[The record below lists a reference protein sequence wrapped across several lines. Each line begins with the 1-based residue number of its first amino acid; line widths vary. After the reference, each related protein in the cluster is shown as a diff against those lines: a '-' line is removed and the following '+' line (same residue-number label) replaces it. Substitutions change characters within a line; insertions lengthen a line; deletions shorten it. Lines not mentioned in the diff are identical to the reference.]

1 MGLNFWRAYRPPA
14 ADIAVATCFV
24 VVGQVMTWGQFDE
37 PEAFAGT
44 RSTNALLNLLL
55 MGAIAWRRRAPLAAL
70 CWAMTVYYLP
80 QAVVQHDVTLLA
92 GFIPLI
98 VLTASA
104 GYWCSRRRA
113 LLAAVIALVGLAT
126 VTLATPWLRS
136 LDAFGY
142 NVLLLLAPWLA
153 ARGLREREDRAG
165 ALGSA
170 LASER
175 ATREAAIGE
184 VARAERVRIARELH
198 DIVAHSVAV
207 MVIQMGAA
215 RMQLTT
221 GVTGAEDS
229 LLAAEEAG
237 RQTLDDLSR
246 LLGVLRADDEV
257 GNGSSD
263 RSSYLPQPGLSQI
276 GALVAQTRAV
286 GVLVEVEV
294 EGDPVD
300 LPAGIDLTAYRIVQ
314 EALTNIIKHS
324 RLAHVTVRLAY
335 QPESLI
341 LEVTDDGPHTP
352 ANAANGHGLIGINER
367 VSLFGGTVRIG
378 PVPDS
383 GWSVHAELP
392 LPLLSRYDQRAALLP
407 TS

>member
-14 ADIAVATCFV
+14 ADIAIATCFV

-80 QAVVQHDVTLLA
+80 QAIVQHDVTLLA